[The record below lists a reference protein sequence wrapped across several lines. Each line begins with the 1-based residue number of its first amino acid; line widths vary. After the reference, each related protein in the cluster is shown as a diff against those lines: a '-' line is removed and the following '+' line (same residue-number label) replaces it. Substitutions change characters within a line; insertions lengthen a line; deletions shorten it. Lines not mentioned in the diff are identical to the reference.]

1 MAKTVYTKDEILA
14 ILPHREP
21 FLFVDRITRFRAD
34 KMIEAEYTLPIDH
47 PILAG
52 HFPDFPLMPGV
63 LMTDACAQVSGLLWG
78 FTQQVTL
85 PPEEQSD
92 EPEIFFLAQENMKY
106 LKPVKPGT
114 TLTIC
119 ATKKEAFGDL
129 YRYAVQ
135 VLVGSSTVAKGQL
148 TLAIKER
155 SELS

>member
-1 MAKTVYTKDEILA
+1 MAKTIYTQEDILK

-21 FLFVDRITRFRAD
+21 FLFVDRITRFRAG
-34 KMIEAEYTLPIDH
+34 KMIEAEYTLKEDH

-92 EPEIFFLAQENMKY
+92 EPEIFFLAQESMKY

-114 TLTIC
+114 TLTISSI
-119 ATKKEAFGDL
+119 KKESFGAL
-129 YRYAVQ
+129 SRYDVQ
-135 VLVGSSTVAKGQL
+135 VLVGSKTVAKGQL
-148 TLAIKER
+148 TLAIKDR